1 MSRALRASVLK
12 QRIRHFR
19 DAGHST
25 REGNCGLFLA
35 RGIIPATTEDQGMI
49 ETTDIGVLTD
59 DELFSVA
66 GGQLG
71 LPEAGRAIINS
82 KYDGSPAQ
90 AVVEGLVN
98 TVKSVWPF

>member
-1 MSRALRASVLK
+1 
-12 QRIRHFR
+12 
-19 DAGHST
+19 
-25 REGNCGLFLA
+25 
-35 RGIIPATTEDQGMI
+35 MI
-49 ETTDIGVLTD
+49 ETADIGVLTD